1 MPLQKWIIVSDSTLN
16 EKKKNNSNNISMEES
31 EGHDMDLV
39 PLQLVI
45 SRNGK

>member
-1 MPLQKWIIVSDSTLN
+1 MISDSTLN

-31 EGHDMDLV
+31 KGNYMDLV